1 MNAHASEALEA
12 AVRESR
18 AQFVGYLASRA
29 DGDLAAAEDAL
40 SEAILDAVRQWPAR
54 GIPAKPAAWLLTVA
68 RRRLLDG
75 QRRQAVRERSGD
87 LVRQTFD
94 PGPQTVSDEAEFPD
108 ERLKLLFV
116 CAHPAIDEAS
126 RTPLMLQVI
135 LGIDA
140 RSIASAFLVAP
151 EAMAQRLVRA
161 KAKIKAARIPF
172 AVPEPE
178 SLPER
183 LGYVLDAIYAAFTQG
198 SPQALTHE
206 ALRLAE
212 LTHKLVPESAEAT
225 GLLSLILHSSARARA
240 RSDDDGRY
248 VPLDEQDCSRWDHA
262 AIDRAELLL
271 AEAAAMNQPGRFQLE
286 AAIHS
291 AHAERRITGGVNWL
305 AIVAIYEALLKI
317 TPAIGARIG
326 HAVAVAHVSGPA
338 QGLDLLARID
348 EDRTANHQPFWAAK
362 ARLLADAGRSAEAGA
377 AYERAIGLCE
387 DPAARAHLMARRE
400 AITRGGNLHH
410 SSATPP
416 GGQFGGQH

>member
-18 AQFVGYLASRA
+18 AQLVGYLASRA

-40 SEAILDAVRQWPAR
+40 SEAILDAVRQWPER
-54 GIPAKPAAWLLTVA
+54 GIPAKPEAWLLTVA

-75 QRRQAVRERSGD
+75 QRREAVRERSGD
-87 LVRQTFD
+87 MLRQAFE
-94 PGPQTVSDEAEFPD
+94 PSPQAIAEVNEFPD

-135 LGIDA
+135 LGLDA

-151 EAMAQRLVRA
+151 AAMAQRLVRA

-172 AVPEPE
+172 APPGPEA
-178 SLPER
+178 LPER
-183 LGYVLDAIYAAFTQG
+183 LGHVLDAIYAAFTQG
-198 SPQALTHE
+198 SPPSLTLE

-212 LTHKLVPESAEAT
+212 LTHNLVPGSAETT
-225 GLLSLILHSSARARA
+225 GLLALILHSNARAGA
-240 RSDDDGRY
+240 RRDADGRY
-248 VPLDEQDCSRWDHA
+248 VPLDEQDCARWDHA
-262 AIDRAELLL
+262 AIDRAEVLL

-291 AHAERRITGGVNWL
+291 AHAERRITGRANWP
-305 AIVAIYEALLKI
+305 AIASLYEALLKI

-326 HAVAVAHVSGPA
+326 HAVAMAHLSGPA
-338 QGLDLLARID
+338 HGLTLLARLD
-348 EDRTANHQPFWAAK
+348 ENRIATHQPFWAAK
-362 ARLLADAGRSAEAGA
+362 ARLLADAGHAADARA

-387 DPAARAHLMARRE
+387 DAAARAYLVARRE
-400 AITRGGNLHH
+400 AITD
-410 SSATPP
+410 P
-416 GGQFGGQH
+416 